1 MSSLHRNPIVKDLFS
16 INYLFSQKQKM
27 ETIVK
32 ELNKH
37 YLLSAGDLSVFKT
50 MVPTYENN
58 SGGRIIALV
67 GNLQHIEV
75 FHHPLY
81 HDGKV
86 FIDARPFTN
95 KLGDI
100 KDQNDYDFM
109 VRRAILIK
117 LWMENQNVFFTPDMI
132 NLVAKVFSDW
142 ISNVMDSKLG
152 VDLRVVTNIK
162 IILLAY
168 ILSLSV
174 SSSHM
179 DESEIEALI
188 LKRSATVLRLPHEFT
203 LGVLEM
209 YPSVFEGIFN
219 NPGRI
224 YYLVSGLS
232 ALYGEKDSITESL
245 LYSIIATGA
254 TMLPMST
261 QLTCISI
268 EHLPTLVSLLYSVN
282 VPSMKVTKLG
292 AAVYNNRSQFGDT
305 LDKFM
310 AINTNYTHVDPR

>member
-1 MSSLHRNPIVKDLFS
+1 MSNLQRNPIVRDLFS
-16 INYLFSQKQKM
+16 INYLFSQKHKM
-27 ETIVK
+27 EIISK
-32 ELNKH
+32 EMRKH
-37 YLLSAGDLSVFKT
+37 YLLSASDSSIFKT
-50 MVPTYENN
+50 VTPSNGIEPN
-58 SGGRIIALV
+58 GRVIALV
-67 GNLQHIEV
+67 GNVQSIEV

-81 HDGKV
+81 HEGNV
-86 FIDARPFTN
+86 YIDARPFTN

-117 LWMENQNVFFTPDMI
+117 MWMENPASYFAPDMI
-132 NLVAKVFSDW
+132 NLLSKVFSDW
-142 ISNVMDSKLG
+142 ISTCIDSKLG

-162 IILLAY
+162 IVLMAY

-174 SSSHM
+174 SNSHM

-188 LKRSATVLRLPHEFT
+188 LKRSSSVLRLPHEFT

-232 ALYGEKDSITESL
+232 AMYGEKDSITEAL
-245 LYSIIATGA
+245 LYGIIGTGA
-254 TMLPMST
+254 TMLPMSA

-268 EHLPTLVSLLYSVN
+268 EHLPTFVSLLYSVN

-310 AINTNYTHVDPR
+310 SLNTQYTHLDPR